1 MQYIPFNSRK
11 PYHKSPVGAARAGSA
26 TLFRL
31 IFPRSMGVTGVTLAV
46 RGPDGFAENL
56 PLSWEAMQGGGEE
69 WWRAAYT
76 PGTEGLYYYSFAY
89 TAASGNGRVT
99 QSDAGLGMLSG
110 EGGEW
115 QLTVCRADFRTPDW
129 LKGSIMYQIFPD
141 RFARGKDPAEV
152 PDGRT
157 VRGDWG
163 GEPLWDPDEKGRV
176 SRSDYF
182 GGNFDGIIAHLGR
195 LEELGVGCIYL
206 NPVFEAHSPH
216 RYDTADYEKIDPL
229 LGDTADFERLCAEA
243 AKRGM
248 AVILDGVFSHTGDDS
263 VYFNKYGR
271 YPGLGACQSQSSPYY
286 EWYRFEHWP
295 DRYKCWWNVDILPEI
310 NEESPSFMRFV
321 NAPEGIAA
329 SWLRRGARGWRLDVA
344 DELPDAFL
352 DGFRRAVKST
362 DPDALILGEVWENA
376 SNKTSYGKT
385 RRYLLGGQLDSVM
398 NYPFCNA
405 VFAFIAGSGAQA
417 FFNAIQDI
425 IETYPAECVDTL
437 MNHIG
442 THDTVRALTR
452 LAAGDPGPPGAR
464 FREKGTLTAAQRER
478 GLKLMRLA
486 STLQYSLPGVPC
498 VYYGDEA
505 GLEGGHDPYNRR
517 CYPWGAE
524 DEGLLE
530 HYRLLG
536 SIRVNS
542 PAFADG
548 DFEPVF
554 ADGDFGAFT
563 RACPRQKLLVAA
575 NCSDSVRAFGLPE
588 CGGCN
593 VLMAGGGSVENGR
606 VFCGPYSAMIIELD
620 RQDGGESRA

>member
-1 MQYIPFNSRK
+1 MHYIPFNSRK
-11 PYHKSPVGAARAGSA
+11 TYHKSPAGAARAGSE

-31 IFPRSMGVTGVTLAV
+31 IFPRSLGVTGVSLEM
-46 RGPDGFAENL
+46 RGPDHAAESL
-56 PLSWEAMQGGGEE
+56 PLHWEAMQGDSEE
-69 WWRAAYT
+69 WWRVAYA
-76 PGTEGLYYYSFAY
+76 PRKEGLYYYSFTY
-89 TAASGNGRVT
+89 TAAAGTGRVT
-99 QSDAGLGMLSG
+99 QSGAGLGMLSA
-110 EGGEW
+110 GGREW

-141 RFARGKDPAEV
+141 RFARGRLPGAL
-152 PDGRT
+152 PDGCP

-176 SRSDYF
+176 SRCDYF
-182 GGNFDGIIAHLGR
+182 GGNLDGIIGHLDR
-195 LEELGVGCIYL
+195 LEELGVGCLYL

-248 AVILDGVFSHTGDDS
+248 SVILDGVFSHTGDDS

-271 YPGLGACQSQSSPYY
+271 YPGPGAYQSKSSPYY
-286 EWYRFEHWP
+286 EWYRFDRWP

-310 NEESPSFMRFV
+310 NEENPSFTQFI
-321 NAPEGIAA
+321 NAPGGIAV

-352 DGFRRAVKST
+352 DGFRHAVKSEN
-362 DPDALILGEVWENA
+362 PDALILGEVWENA
-376 SNKTSYGKT
+376 SNKTSYGQT
-385 RRYLLGGQLDSVM
+385 RRYLLGDQLDSVM
-398 NYPFCNA
+398 NYPFCDA
-405 VFAFIAGSGAQA
+405 VFALIAGSGAQA
-417 FFNAIQDI
+417 FFNAVQDI
-425 IETYPAECVDTL
+425 LETYPAECVDTL

-452 LAAGDPGPPGAR
+452 LAAGSLGPPGVR
-464 FREKGTLTAAQRER
+464 HREKGTLTAAQRER

-505 GLEGGHDPYNRR
+505 GLQGGHDPFNRR

-530 HYRLLG
+530 HYKLLG
-536 SIRVNS
+536 KIRRGS
-542 PAFADG
+542 PAFVSGA
-548 DFEPVF
+548 FEPVF
-554 ADGDFGAFT
+554 ADGNFCAFT
-563 RACPRQKLLVAA
+563 RECPGQKLLIAA
-575 NCSDSVRAFGLPE
+575 NCSGMERSFALPE
-588 CGGCN
+588 GSECT
-593 VLMAGGGSVENGR
+593 VLTAGGGHIENGKG
-606 VFCGPYSAMIIELD
+606 FCGAYSAMIIELKK
-620 RQDGGESRA
+620 REGGESLA

>member
-11 PYHKSPVGAARAGSA
+11 PYHKSPAGAARAGSE
-26 TLFRL
+26 TLFRV
-31 IFPRSMGVTGVTLAV
+31 IFPRSLGVTGVSLAI
-46 RGPDGFAENL
+46 RGDNAAEDL
-56 PLSWEAMQGGGEE
+56 PLQWEAMQGDSEE

-76 PGTEGLYYYSFAY
+76 PPGEGLYYYSFAY
-89 TAASGNGRVT
+89 TVPSGTGRVT
-99 QSDAGLGMLSG
+99 QSGAGLGMLSPDG
-110 EGGEW
+110 SEW

-141 RFARGKDPAEV
+141 RFARGHLSGGV

-176 SRSDYF
+176 SRADYF
-182 GGNFDGIIAHLGR
+182 GGNLDGITEHLGR
-195 LEELGVGCIYL
+195 LEELGVGCLYL

-229 LGDTADFERLCAEA
+229 LGDTAGFERLCAEA
-243 AKRGM
+243 AKRGI

-271 YPGLGACQSQSSPYY
+271 YPGPGAYQSKNSPYY
-286 EWYRFEHWP
+286 EWYRFERWP

-310 NEESPSFMRFV
+310 NEESPSFMQFI
-321 NAPEGIAA
+321 NAPGGVAA

-344 DELPDAFL
+344 DELPDTFL
-352 DGFRRAVKST
+352 DSFRHAVKSEN
-362 DPDALILGEVWENA
+362 PDALILGEVWENA
-376 SNKTSYGKT
+376 SNKTSYGHT

-398 NYPFCNA
+398 NYPFCDA

-417 FFNAIQDI
+417 FFNAVQDI
-425 IETYPAECVDTL
+425 LETYPADCADTL
-437 MNHIG
+437 MNPIG

-452 LAAGDPGPPGAR
+452 LAAGGLGTPGVR
-464 FREKGTLTAAQRER
+464 HREKGTLTPAQRER
-478 GLKLMRLA
+478 GLQLMRLA

-498 VYYGDEA
+498 IYYGDEA

-530 HYRLLG
+530 HYRRLG
-536 SIRVNS
+536 KIRRES
-542 PAFADG
+542 PAFVSGA
-548 DFEPVF
+548 FEPVF

-563 RACPRQKLLVAA
+563 RECPRQKLLIAA
-575 NCSDSVRAFGLPE
+575 NCSGRERSFDLPE
-588 CGGCN
+588 GSEGA
-593 VLMAGGGSVENGR
+593 VLAAGPGRAENGR
-606 VFCGPYSAMIIELD
+606 VFCGAYSAMIIELGK
-620 RQDGGESRA
+620 REGGEGRA